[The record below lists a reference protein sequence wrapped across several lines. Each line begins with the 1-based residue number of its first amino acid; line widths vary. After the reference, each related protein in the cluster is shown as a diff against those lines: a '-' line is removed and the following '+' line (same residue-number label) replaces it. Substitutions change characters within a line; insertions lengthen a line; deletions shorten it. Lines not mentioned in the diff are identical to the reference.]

1 MEIIQYSEE
10 HRIFR
15 EAVRRFF
22 EKEVT
27 PHIEAWEE
35 AGIVPKSVWK
45 KMGEQGFLCM
55 DIPEEYG
62 GVGADFLYS
71 IILTEELVKTGC
83 TGLAAPLH
91 SDIVVPYISSFA
103 SEELKQKYLPGCVS
117 GDIITAVAMT
127 EPNTGSDLAA
137 IRTTAVED
145 GDHVVLNG
153 QKTFISNGI
162 NCDLLVLAARDPG
175 IENPY
180 HAIDLYLVEAGT
192 PGFEKGK
199 RIKKVGWHSQDTAE
213 LFFSDC
219 RIPKTNR
226 LGKKGDGFVI
236 LMQKL
241 QQERVMCCSMAQTAA
256 ERMLEMTIPYCKERT
271 AFGRPISK
279 FQNSQFRIVEMA
291 TEIKLGRTFLDKLVM
306 DHMEGK
312 NIVVE
317 VSMGKYWIAEMAM
330 RVADGC
336 VQLHGGYGYCEEY
349 PIARAWRD
357 TRVMSIF
364 AGTSEIMKGIAAK
377 FMGL

>member
-83 TGLAAPLH
+83 NGLAAPLH
-91 SDIVVPYISSFA
+91 SDIVVPYISSYA

-117 GDIITAVAMT
+117 VDIITAVAMT

-192 PGFEKGK
+192 PGFEKG
-199 RIKKVGWHSQDTAE
+199 
-213 LFFSDC
+213 
-219 RIPKTNR
+219 
-226 LGKKGDGFVI
+226 
-236 LMQKL
+236 
-241 QQERVMCCSMAQTAA
+241 
-256 ERMLEMTIPYCKERT
+256 
-271 AFGRPISK
+271 
-279 FQNSQFRIVEMA
+279 
-291 TEIKLGRTFLDKLVM
+291 
-306 DHMEGK
+306 
-312 NIVVE
+312 
-317 VSMGKYWIAEMAM
+317 
-330 RVADGC
+330 
-336 VQLHGGYGYCEEY
+336 
-349 PIARAWRD
+349 
-357 TRVMSIF
+357 
-364 AGTSEIMKGIAAK
+364 
-377 FMGL
+377 